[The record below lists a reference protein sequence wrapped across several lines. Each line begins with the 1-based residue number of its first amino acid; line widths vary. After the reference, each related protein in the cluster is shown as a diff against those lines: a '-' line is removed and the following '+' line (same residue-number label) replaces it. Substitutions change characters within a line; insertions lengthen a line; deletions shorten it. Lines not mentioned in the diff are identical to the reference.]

1 MDTKQTLEEAL
12 KDALKA
18 SDEARKRTIRM
29 ILANIKLVEVENRAP
44 VEEREIIN
52 ILHKDIKIRHEA
64 IRDAEKA
71 NRADLVEKNQ
81 VELSILETFL
91 PKQLSEAELKELIRS
106 TIQEF
111 GVVGPADMGKV
122 MKNLMQKIQ
131 GRAQNDV
138 VSKLVK
144 EMLNH

>member
-1 MDTKQTLEEAL
+1 MNTKQTLEAAL

-29 ILANIKLVEVENRAP
+29 ILANIKLAEVEKGTP
-44 VEEREIIN
+44 IEEREIIN

-81 VELSILETFL
+81 EELAILETFL
-91 PKQLSEAELKELIRS
+91 PKQLSEAELKELVRS
-106 TIQEF
+106 TIQEI
-111 GVVGPADMGKV
+111 GVIGPADMGKV
-122 MKNLMQKIQ
+122 MKNLSQKIQ
-131 GRAQNDV
+131 GRAQNDI
-138 VSKLVK
+138 VSKIVK